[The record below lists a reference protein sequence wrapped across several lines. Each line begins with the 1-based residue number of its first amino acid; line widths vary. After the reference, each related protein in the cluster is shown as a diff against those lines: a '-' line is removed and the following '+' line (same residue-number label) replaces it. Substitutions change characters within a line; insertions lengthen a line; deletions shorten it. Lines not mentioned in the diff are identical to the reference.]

1 MSVADDLRAAF
12 LTSSLT
18 DEQLAELIAV
28 GEERTFAPGDEI
40 FHEGRPGVDPV
51 DPARRQDRAEPPDR

>member
-18 DEQLAELIAV
+18 DEQLAELIAA
-28 GEERTFAPGDEI
+28 GEERTFAAGDEI
-40 FHEGRPGVDPV
+40 FHEGRP
-51 DPARRQDRAEPPDR
+51 RRPSGSCSTVESS